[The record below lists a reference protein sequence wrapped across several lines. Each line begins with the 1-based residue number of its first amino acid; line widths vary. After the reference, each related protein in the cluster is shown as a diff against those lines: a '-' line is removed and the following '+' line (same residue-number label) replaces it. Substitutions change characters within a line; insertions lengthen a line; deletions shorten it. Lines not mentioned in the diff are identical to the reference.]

1 MTQQNFLT
9 AIEKDTE
16 QINHYLQANLES
28 HVDLI
33 SKIGEHILL
42 GGGKRIRP
50 MLFLLCARL
59 AGYKG
64 TSEYYF
70 STVFEYLHAATLLH
84 DDVVDRS
91 EVRRG
96 AGTANVLWGNSAAVL
111 VGDFLYSKSFN
122 MAVEMGDLRVLE
134 VLSNTTNRMAE
145 GMVLELIHSFD
156 FNMSV
161 EDYLEVIISKT
172 AVLMS
177 AACSIGGM
185 LGSLPEEQEKLLGEF
200 GMDLGI
206 AFQLVDDALDY
217 SVTQK
222 EFGKPVGKDVEEG
235 KVTLPLLQTL
245 EVCTP
250 EERGKLVEWCDK
262 DTYNPDNFL
271 EIQALVRSYNGVE
284 YSLEQA
290 REYKDRARSKLLRFP
305 DVPGRQLLID
315 LADFVVERRF

>member
-28 HVDLI
+28 HVGLI
-33 SKIGEHILL
+33 SRIGEHILL

-50 MLFLLCARL
+50 MLFVLCARL
-59 AGYKG
+59 TNYGG
-64 TSEYYF
+64 TFEHYF

-84 DDVVDRS
+84 DDVIDRA
-91 EVRRG
+91 ELRRG
-96 AGTANVLWGNSAAVL
+96 TETANVLWGNSAAVL

-122 MAVEMGDLRVLE
+122 MAVEMGNLRVLE
-134 VLSNTTNRMAE
+134 VLSNATNRMAE

-156 FNMSV
+156 FNMRV

-177 AACSIGGM
+177 AACRIGGM
-185 LGSLPEEQEKLLGEF
+185 LGNITEEQENLLGDY
-200 GMDLGI
+200 GMNLGI

-235 KVTLPLLQTL
+235 KITLPLLHTL

-250 EERGKLVEWCDK
+250 EERRKLIEWCDK
-262 DTYNPDNFL
+262 DTFEPEHFSS
-271 EIQALVRSYNGVE
+271 IQALVRSYNGVE
-284 YSLEQA
+284 YSLERA
-290 REYKDRARSKLLRFP
+290 GEYKDRARSSLSAFP
-305 DVPGRQLLID
+305 DVPGRRLLID

>member
-177 AACSIGGM
+177 AACCIGGM
-185 LGSLPEEQEKLLGEF
+185 LGKLPEKQEKLLGEF

-217 SVTQK
+217 SVTQQ

-250 EERGKLVEWCDK
+250 EERRKLVEWCDR
-262 DTYNPDNFL
+262 DTYNPDNFS

-290 REYKDRARSKLLRFP
+290 REYKDRARSKLLQFP

>member
-1 MTQQNFLT
+1 MTQQSFLI
-9 AIEKDTE
+9 AVEKDAE

-28 HVDLI
+28 HVGLI

-50 MLFLLCARL
+50 MLFVLCARL
-59 AGYKG
+59 ADYGG

-84 DDVVDRS
+84 DDVIDRA

-96 AGTANVLWGNSAAVL
+96 TETANVLWGNSAAVL

-122 MAVEMGDLRVLE
+122 MAVEMGNLRVLE

-156 FNMSV
+156 FNMRM

-177 AACSIGGM
+177 AACRIGGM
-185 LGSLPEEQEKLLGEF
+185 LGNITEEQEKLLGDF

-217 SVTQK
+217 SVSQK

-235 KVTLPLLQTL
+235 KITLPLLRTL
-245 EVCTP
+245 EICTP
-250 EERGKLVEWCDK
+250 EERRKLIEWCDK
-262 DTYNPDNFL
+262 DTFKPEHFSS
-271 EIQALVRSYNGVE
+271 IQTLVRSYNGVE
-284 YSLEQA
+284 YSLERA
-290 REYKDRARSKLLRFP
+290 KEYKDRARTNLLAFP
-305 DVPGRQLLID
+305 DIPGRQLLID